1 MKMEIILNWSSRTAR
16 NYARLT
22 ALSEWQWISAIFG
35 WAGIIFLWHD
45 FWFLGFRIDHKNVVL
60 MVFRHATNIC
70 RSIQLFFFFDYSWLS
85 AAALLFPLCR
95 TLSGLHIQEE
105 SGSIFWSFLRF
116 LSVGNRDFSILDQY
130 LPTTSAHFDCTTSL
144 VHERG
149 KDYERMYYY
158 WKVEFRFFDVFVT

>member
-1 MKMEIILNWSSRTAR
+1 MEIILNWSSRTAR

-70 RSIQLFFFFDYSWLS
+70 RSIQLFLFFDYSWLS
-85 AAALLFPLCR
+85 AAQRYFSLSAGLYQDYIFKKNPAQFFVLLHF
-95 TLSGLHIQEE
+95 Q
-105 SGSIFWSFLRF
+105 
-116 LSVGNRDFSILDQY
+116 SVGNRDFSILDHD
-130 LPTTSAHFDCTTSL
+130 LSTTSAHFDCTTSL

-149 KDYERMYYY
+149 KDYERMYYFL
-158 WKVEFRFFDVFVT
+158 KVEFRFFDVFVT